1 MTDLGPRLMAT
12 SRRNRAR
19 NNTVAVPIKR
29 KLVARDNVWHVL
41 MSPKIYPSTFIFAP
55 YRCVV
60 CTGNEGEE
68 ERKSERESLDKCG
81 LA

>member
-41 MSPKIYPSTFIFAP
+41 MSRRFILPHLSCRRIGVSCAQ
-55 YRCVV
+55 
-60 CTGNEGEE
+60 GEE
-68 ERKSERESLDKCG
+68 ERKSERESLGKCG